1 MKVMAGFYR
10 SLHVLLVTFIICML
24 TLFLNEP
31 ASAQDTT
38 AYMRIARIVVD
49 GAQLENYK
57 TALKEGMET
66 AVRTEP
72 GVLSLYAVYE
82 KDQPT
87 HVTVFE
93 IYADEDA
100 YKLHIKTPHFNKYKT
115 TVASMVK
122 SLELVDVAPIA
133 LEAKPK

>member
-1 MKVMAGFYR
+1 MKNNQ
-10 SLHVLLVTFIICML
+10 HTLLLIFTII
-24 TLFLNEP
+24 TLILFSANNI
-31 ASAQDTT
+31 SAQNKSN
-38 AYMRIARIVVD
+38 YIRIAKIVVD
-49 GAQLENYK
+49 STQLEVYK
-57 TALKEGMET
+57 AALKEGVET

-82 KDQPT
+82 KDHPT

-100 YKLHIKTPHFNKYKT
+100 YKSHIQTPHFKKYKT
-115 TVASMVK
+115 TVQEMVK
-122 SLELVDVAPIA
+122 SIELTDVAPIV

>member
-1 MKVMAGFYR
+1 
-10 SLHVLLVTFIICML
+10 ML